1 MITSSIVFALSGL
14 FAAYMFWSRRDA
26 LDEHVDG
33 LIGDDVSMGEGLARK
48 SLASLGISAC
58 QSDLDIRLRAM
69 YQGVIAWFRAIDGK
83 YLKDRMHDI
92 AEYVEK
98 KGLAMLSRILN
109 RFGKVRDIVT
119 GKDLPKNKGS
129 VSFFLKHMVHHKSQ
143 IGPYM
148 PDADEG
154 TEGNLAGTASQ
165 GRGVRTL
172 DPRLQKKLEINR
184 K

>member
-1 MITSSIVFALSGL
+1 MITSLIVFALSGL
-14 FAAYMFWSRRDA
+14 FAAYMFWSRRGV
-26 LDEHVDG
+26 LDEHIDG
-33 LIGDDVSMGEGLARK
+33 PIGDDISVGEGLARR
-48 SLASLGISAC
+48 SLASLGMSAC
-58 QSDLDIRLRAM
+58 QSDLDIRLRAA
-69 YQGVIAWFRAIDGK
+69 YQGMIAWFRAVDGT

-98 KGLAMLSRILN
+98 KGLALLSVLLN

-148 PDADEG
+148 PDADQGEEG
-154 TEGNLAGTASQ
+154 GLAGVMSQ